1 MAVEDPLVWPI
12 LEALLECLKI
22 EFAKHDD
29 PPATI
34 RHQNGNGNAVA
45 QIHPRGHKNECC
57 DGLAWVRLSTFYPSG
72 GPQLTPVA
80 DPTDCNPVWAV
91 PVELGVVRCWPKA
104 GGFADVED
112 WAQAV
117 NLECQDA
124 AVLRR
129 TILCCFQP
137 GNDEYQSIIG
147 AYRPLSVTG
156 QCVGG
161 ALPVTIGPSVQECCP
176 D

>member
-1 MAVEDPLVWPI
+1 MAVEDLLFWPA
-12 LEALLECLKI
+12 LDALLECLTT

-45 QIHPRGHKNECC
+45 QIDPLGNANECC
-57 DGLAWVRLSTFYPSG
+57 DGLAWVRLGTFYPTG
-72 GPQLTPVA
+72 GDQLAPYA
-80 DPTDCNPVWAV
+80 SATDCNPVWAAQV
-91 PVELGVVRCWPKA
+91 DLGAVRCWPKA
-104 GGFADVED
+104 GEFATAED
-112 WAQAV
+112 WALST
-117 NLECQDA
+117 NLVCQDA

-129 TILCCFQP
+129 AVLCCFTP
-137 GNDEYQSIIG
+137 GNDAYQAVIG
-147 AYRPLSVTG
+147 AWRPVGVTG

-161 ALPVTIGPSVQECCP
+161 VLSVTISPAVQECCP